1 MHYGSIIKRVS
12 LYLMLG
18 LLLTTAACK
27 KFLETKQYDRSN
39 ETAFYKSSS
48 DFNQALI
55 GAYATFGALYHSGTF
70 YFLLTDIRSD
80 NTSVYVPGG
89 AGGPLSK
96 SEYDDFTL
104 TADNEHLIGYW
115 NTAYSLIQKANDIIN
130 FLPGGEFDQEV
141 KDQYMGEA
149 KVLRAI
155 AYYNIVR
162 FWGGAPLVLER
173 FENIDESYKKG
184 RNSEEE
190 IYTQVIQDLKDASTL
205 LATDRNTGDD
215 IGRADKSIALSLL
228 GHVYL
233 TRKNFGEA
241 VAEFKKVIDMN
252 AYTLLDDYN
261 ALFTS
266 GQQGNSESIWQAQFI
281 SGVSGSGS
289 SFPNYCAPINS
300 EDVLIE
306 TGVAFGWDQP
316 TEDIANA
323 YEANDVRR
331 TAIGDG
337 FTKDAANYPYKFIK
351 SYVDIS
357 AGTGDGNSGKDWY
370 VIRYADLLLWYA
382 EALNEV
388 EGPDNAYASVDLVRD
403 RAGLDPL
410 PNGLSKDAFR
420 DAVYQEERLESPFE
434 GHRWFDLVRTGRA
447 LTVMNAKVKPL
458 SDAACI
464 GIAAPIS
471 ENQLLLPIPTIVRAT
486 APNIDQNPGY

>member
-1 MHYGSIIKRVS
+1 MHYGSFIKKLS
-12 LYLMLG
+12 IYLMLA
-18 LLLTTAACK
+18 LALTSAGCK

-39 ETAFYKSSS
+39 ETAFYKSAS
-48 DFNQALI
+48 DFNQAVI
-55 GAYATFGALYHSGTF
+55 GAYSTFGSLYHSGTF
-70 YFLLTDIRSD
+70 FFLLTDIRSD

-89 AGGPLSK
+89 AAGPLSK

-104 TADNEHLIGYW
+104 TADNEHLVGYW

-130 FLPGGEFDQEV
+130 FLPGGEFDQAK

-149 KVLRAI
+149 KVLRAV

-162 FWGGAPLVLER
+162 LWGDAPLVLER

-184 RNSEEE
+184 RNPQEE
-190 IYTQVIQDLKDASTL
+190 IYTQVIQDLTDASTL
-205 LATDRNTGDD
+205 LTTDRNTGDNV
-215 IGRADKSIALSLL
+215 GRADKSIALSLL

-233 TRKNFGEA
+233 TRKNFAEA
-241 VAEFKKVIDMN
+241 ATQLKKVIDMN
-252 AYTLLDDYN
+252 VYSLLDDYN
-261 ALFTS
+261 TLFAS
-266 GQQGNSESIWQAQFI
+266 GQQGNNESIWQAQFI
-281 SGVSGSGS
+281 AGLAGSGS
-289 SFPNYCAPINS
+289 SFPNYCAPLGS
-300 EDVLIE
+300 EGVLIE

-323 YEANDVRR
+323 YESNDIRR

-337 FTKDAANYPYKFIK
+337 FEKDAVTYPYKFIK

-370 VIRYADLLLWYA
+370 VMRYADVLLWYA

-388 EGPDNAYASVDLVRD
+388 EGPGNAQQYVDLVRD

-410 PNGLSKDAFR
+410 PGGLSTEAFR

-447 LTVMNAKVKPL
+447 LEVMNAKVKPL
-458 SDAACI
+458 SDAACV

-471 ENQLLLPIPTIVRAT
+471 EHQLLLPIPTIVRAT
-486 APNIDQNPGY
+486 APNVTQNPGY